1 MGVRFDKGNSNKY
14 IERVPNELLVMD
26 VDASRGLAATV
37 AGWPSHAEE
46 VRSIVTDA
54 EVLADMPL
62 GVVASL
68 DEIGRDGTAMAGR
81 DPAGGSLTVG
91 HSPLSSTRR

>member
-1 MGVRFDKGNSNKY
+1 
-14 IERVPNELLVMD
+14 MD

-37 AGWPSHAEE
+37 ASWPSHAEE

-62 GVVASL
+62 GVVALL
-68 DEIGRDGTAMAGR
+68 DEIGRGRNSDGGS
-81 DPAGGSLTVG
+81 DPA
-91 HSPLSSTRR
+91 SSSCT